1 MSKMGLRLRE
11 LASATRDGKD
21 AGSRN
26 LGSSL
31 QYFSVIALILG
42 DAHDMKLTL
51 NYQIR
56 TLIQGGPCGPG
67 IDYVVICR
75 MKSSVLVYG
84 TFTVVELVILCQRN
98 LVHDHMDHPVSHIHA
113 QIDEDIAGE
122 EYADSPLDAI
132 TLGVLEARSFLFK
145 YDEDDD
151 DEENKEND
159 KKKKKPGLQ
168 RSQGGNSIA

>member
-1 MSKMGLRLRE
+1 
-11 LASATRDGKD
+11 
-21 AGSRN
+21 
-26 LGSSL
+26 
-31 QYFSVIALILG
+31 
-42 DAHDMKLTL
+42 
-51 NYQIR
+51 
-56 TLIQGGPCGPG
+56 
-67 IDYVVICR
+67 
-75 MKSSVLVYG
+75 
-84 TFTVVELVILCQRN
+84 
-98 LVHDHMDHPVSHIHA
+98 MDHPVSHIHA